1 MADINDLL
9 DKKSPITSEGSSPAA
24 PDSSGSGLTVFV
36 VVFALAGLVFLI
48 FGIQNLYDDS
58 YSRQVVGG
66 DAYNFVIYGTR
77 GTAWVCGGIIMEL
90 IAIVFALY
98 ATRR

>member
-1 MADINDLL
+1 MPDINDLL
-9 DKKSPITSEGSSPAA
+9 DTKSPEAREGSSPAT
-24 PDSSGSGLTVFV
+24 PKSSGSGFDVLVW
-36 VVFALAGLVFLI
+36 VFALAGLGFLI

-77 GTAWVCGGIIMEL
+77 GTAWICGGIVMEL